1 LFKFTFGAKLTSTNI
16 KNQSVMPQR
25 TKIVATL
32 GPASDNLYT
41 LERMLQAGMDL
52 ARLNFSHGSYEN
64 FSQIIKNLRLAA
76 TKTGKNIAI
85 LQDLQGPKIRVG
97 KLPNEG
103 FKIEKGQKII
113 LSVSPKKNEI
123 PIQYK
128 KLPKEVKKGDII
140 LIDDGLIELQVLSTT
155 DKTIT
160 TRALNKGIIT
170 SNKGINIPGCKL
182 NADSLTKKDLND
194 LRFGIKEG
202 VDYVALSFVKSK
214 EDILNLR
221 KKIEKLNSNGPKII
235 AKIERKEAIEN
246 LREIIE
252 VSDGIM
258 VARGD
263 LGLEVPAEMVPI
275 YQKEIIH
282 LCNEQAKPV
291 IVATHVLQSM
301 IESPRPTRAEISD
314 AANAIFDRADAFMLS
329 NETAVGKYPLKAVRT
344 LADVGRAVENELK
357 KRPFLLTP
365 LHENKHLSITD
376 ASCLNA
382 INLAENIKANHLV
395 LLTEK
400 GYTARQIAKYRPM
413 TELIAIT
420 TSEKTKREL
429 ALIWGINKILISD
442 SSIKNESGLETATIK
457 LLKKNRLIKPGD
469 KIVIISANKDRKL
482 LSSVKV

>member
-1 LFKFTFGAKLTSTNI
+1 
-16 KNQSVMPQR
+16 MPQR

-32 GPASDNLYT
+32 GPSSDNLYT
-41 LERMLQAGMDL
+41 LERMLQAGIDL

-64 FSQIIKNLRLAA
+64 FSEIIKNLREAA
-76 TKTGKNIAI
+76 KKTGKNIAI
-85 LQDLQGPKIRVG
+85 LQDLQGPKIRIG
-97 KLPNEG
+97 KLSPEG
-103 FKIEKGQKII
+103 IKIEKGQKIV
-113 LSVSPKKNEI
+113 LSADQQKNEI

-128 KLPKEVKKGDII
+128 ALPKEVKKDTIL

-160 TRALNKGIIT
+160 TRALNKGVIK
-170 SNKGINIPGCKL
+170 SHKGINVPNCKL
-182 NADSLTKKDLND
+182 NAQSLTKKDIAD
-194 LRFGIKEG
+194 LKFGIKED

-214 EDILNLR
+214 DDILNLR
-221 KKIEKLNSNGPKII
+221 KKIEKLTKKGPKII
-235 AKIERKEAIEN
+235 AKIERKEAIGN
-246 LREIIE
+246 LKEIIE
-252 VSDGIM
+252 TSDGIM

-344 LADVGRAVENELK
+344 LANVGRAVENELK

-365 LHENKHLSITD
+365 LNENKHLSITD

-382 INLAENIKANHLV
+382 INLAENIGANHLV

-400 GYTARQIAKYRPM
+400 GYTARQISKYRPM
-413 TELIAIT
+413 TELITIT

-429 ALIWGINKILISD
+429 SLIWGINKILITT
-442 SSIKNESGLETATIK
+442 SSIKNESELETATIK
-457 LLKKNRLIKPGD
+457 LLKKHRLVKPGD
-469 KIVIISANKDRKL
+469 KIVIISASKERKL
-482 LSSVKV
+482 LSSVKI

>member
-1 LFKFTFGAKLTSTNI
+1 
-16 KNQSVMPQR
+16 MPQR

-32 GPASDNLYT
+32 GPSSENLYT
-41 LERMLQAGMDL
+41 LERMIEAGMDL

-64 FSQIIKNLRLAA
+64 FSQIIKNLRQA
-76 TKTGKNIAI
+76 TQKTDKNIAI

-97 KLPNEG
+97 KLPAQG
-103 FKIEKGQKII
+103 IKINKGQKIL
-113 LSVSPKKNEI
+113 LSTTPQKNEI
-123 PIQYK
+123 PLQYK
-128 KLPKEVKKGDII
+128 TLPKEVKKGDTI
-140 LIDDGLIELQVLSTT
+140 LIDDGLIELQVISTT

-160 TRALNKGIIT
+160 TRALNKGVIK
-170 SNKGINIPGCKL
+170 SNKGINVPNCKL
-182 NADSLTKKDLND
+182 HAASLTKKDLED
-194 LRFGIKEG
+194 LKFGIKKG
-202 VDYVALSFVKSK
+202 VDYIALSFVKSK
-214 EDILNLR
+214 EDILALR
-221 KKIEKLNSNGPKII
+221 QKIEKLTSNGPKII

-252 VSDGIM
+252 ASDGIM

-365 LHENKHLSITD
+365 LHENKRLSITD

-413 TELIAIT
+413 TELITIT

-442 SSIKNESGLETATIK
+442 SSIKNESELEIATIN
-457 LLKKNRLIKPGD
+457 LLKKNRLVKPGD
-469 KIVIISANKDRKL
+469 RIVIISASKERKL

>member
-1 LFKFTFGAKLTSTNI
+1 
-16 KNQSVMPQR
+16 MPQR

-52 ARLNFSHGSYEN
+52 ARLNFSHGSYEH

-76 TKTGKNIAI
+76 KKTGKNIAI
-85 LQDLQGPKIRVG
+85 LQDLQGPKIRIG

-103 FKIEKGQKII
+103 FKIEKGRKIV
-113 LSVSPKKNEI
+113 LSISPKKTEVE
-123 PIQYK
+123 IQYK
-128 KLPKEVKKGDII
+128 NLPKEVKKGDIL
-140 LIDDGLIELQVLSTT
+140 LIDDGLIELQVISTT

-160 TRALNKGIIT
+160 ARALNKGIIK
-170 SNKGINIPGCKL
+170 SNKGINVPNCKL
-182 NADSLTKKDLND
+182 STISLTKKDLND
-194 LRFGIKEG
+194 LKFGIKEN

-221 KKIEKLNSNGPKII
+221 KKIEKLTTNGPKII

-252 VSDGIM
+252 ASDGIM

-344 LADVGRAVENELK
+344 LANVGRAVENELK

-365 LHENKHLSITD
+365 LNENKHLSITD

-382 INLAENIKANHLV
+382 INLAENINANHLV

-400 GYTARQIAKYRPM
+400 GYTARQTAKYRPM
-413 TELIAIT
+413 TELITIT

-429 ALIWGINKILISD
+429 TLIWGINKILISET
-442 SSIKNESGLETATIK
+442 SIKNESELEIATIK
-457 LLKKNRLIKPGD
+457 LLKKNRLVKPGD